1 MQIQGTIVAPEEPSE
16 WDPRSPQLWLLF
28 SGLAGA
34 RIQGGGV
41 IDGSG
46 SKWWANSCKI
56 NKSNVR
62 AVPHS
67 SDHPTVANCSEPAR
81 SISIAASIMSSLTYA

>member
-1 MQIQGTIVAPEEPSE
+1 MVQIQGTVVAPEEPSE
-16 WDPRSPQLWLLF
+16 WDPQSPRLWLLF

-46 SKWWANSCKI
+46 SKWWASSCKI
-56 NKSNVR
+56 NRSNVR
-62 AVPHS
+62 TPVHLPSLPRSHPHYY
-67 SDHPTVANCSEPAR
+67 CSAP
-81 SISIAASIMSSLTYA
+81 

>member
-1 MQIQGTIVAPEEPSE
+1 VRTSCSDSIFVVQIQGTIVAPEEPSE
-16 WDPRSPQLWLLF
+16 WDPRSPRLWLLF

-62 AVPHS
+62 
-67 SDHPTVANCSEPAR
+67 CSEPDR
-81 SISIAASIMSSLTYA
+81 SSSSVVASSSRH

>member
-1 MQIQGTIVAPEEPSE
+1 MAPEEPSE
-16 WDPRSPQLWLLF
+16 WDPGSPRLWLLF

-46 SKWWANSCKI
+46 SKWWANSCKV

-62 AVPHS
+62 GKSFRACQI
-67 SDHPTVANCSEPAR
+67 NLQF
-81 SISIAASIMSSLTYA
+81 SIAASILSLTYA

>member
-1 MQIQGTIVAPEEPSE
+1 MVQIQGTIVAPEELSE
-16 WDPRSPQLWLLF
+16 WDPRSPQLCLLF

-62 AVPHS
+62 RCS
-67 SDHPTVANCSEPAR
+67 CLTTVTLFLRFVLVA
-81 SISIAASIMSSLTYA
+81 